1 MDDVAIYGAAGFGGE
16 VQDILQ
22 QGGRYRPVMF
32 LDSDPA
38 THRTVVGGL
47 PVRGGL
53 EQVDALWRA
62 GLRRIVVAIGDNVTR
77 AAYAETLQVHGM
89 ELISAIHPLASLS
102 PSARFGQ
109 HVIIGARATIC
120 VHAHVGPHAV
130 LSPGAIAEHDNV
142 IGVAAFIGP
151 AVRLAGTVTVDAFA
165 TLEIGA
171 TVIPGRR
178 IGCGARVKAGAV
190 VIRDVPPRM
199 IVAGVPADVDGVRRP
214 RFVAETCGVP

>member
-62 GLRRIVVAIGDNVTR
+62 GLRRIVVAIGDNVT
-77 AAYAETLQVHGM
+77 
-89 ELISAIHPLASLS
+89 

-151 AVRLAGTVTVDAFA
+151 AVRLAGTVTVDDFA